1 MFGGKGGI
9 LKLGRLHLRSKSI
22 GILLMEQNTAIAKQ
36 PYYTLDYKDKQRLC
50 SKRTLELK
58 SNLTEAEKRVKE
70 LFIAL
75 GVKHKTQKG
84 FIKGDFFCIA
94 DFYLPFPYCAVVEV
108 DGGYHNSAGQVYRD
122 VKKDEYYRS
131 RRFRVLRITNDVA
144 MSMTESDLKKQL
156 DALLLQV
163 RKSKR
168 STR

>member
-1 MFGGKGGI
+1 MFGGKGAI

-108 DGGYHNSAGQVYRD
+108 DGGYHNNAGQVYRD
-122 VKKDEYYRS
+122 VKKDEYYKS